1 MRGNGSVLKFKK
13 TNKMESW
20 CKKLYYSSLWYSVD
34 LLINKFSYRYSEKRA
49 RNPIIILWAHGRL
62 FFLPAG
68 CLLMWKQAHFTFK
81 STSVFAWIKFL
92 LQLAKSEWPQG
103 FTNKYV
109 CYVFI
114 ILNTKICKH
123 KSYLLKNKTRNTS
136 KMGKKNS
143 NTNRRFKD
151 YSFLVCQL
159 YHLM

>member
-1 MRGNGSVLKFKK
+1 MIFRGPSDQQIQLQIFWK
-13 TNKMESW
+13 ESSKSHHYPLSPW
-20 CKKLYYSSLWYSVD
+20 Q
-34 LLINKFSYRYSEKRA
+34 A
-49 RNPIIILWAHGRL
+49 

-143 NTNRRFKD
+143 NTNHRFKD